1 MHVVSR
7 TIYNSLISRPG
18 QARPGNIKLTEN
30 IKQNQPGQGQTGP
43 HCNVQHTVLTYD
55 EFNRFVTF
63 FYNQIYIFGL
73 LTRIRCWNKNSIQDV
88 LLMLR
93 TGIVLSRFPRL
104 TEQFFSRDI
113 FVLDIFVL

>member
-7 TIYNSLISRPG
+7 TIYNCLISISRPG

-63 FYNQIYIFGL
+63 FTIKYIFL
-73 LTRIRCWNKNSIQDV
+73 V
-88 LLMLR
+88 
-93 TGIVLSRFPRL
+93 F
-104 TEQFFSRDI
+104 
-113 FVLDIFVL
+113 